1 MGARLT
7 AALLAG
13 RMATGLSRRLGRGG
27 GTVIA
32 GHVVPRI
39 DPTALRT
46 VTRRLRHGTV
56 LVSGTNGKTTTS
68 RLISHILQQGEIL
81 ALHNRAGANLVTGLV
96 SAVVAQTSLGGWPR
110 ADVGL
115 FEVDEATVPA
125 ALREIR
131 PRAVLL
137 TNIFR
142 DQLDRYGEVHFV
154 ADLWAKAIRHLLAR
168 HHPGPERRRPAGRH
182 ARPRA
187 SIERRRSTSASAMPA
202 SGAARSRTPRTR
214 GSAPSC
220 GTAFAYDV
228 HYYGHLGRYACPE
241 LWPGPPGAVR
251 RGDQRHA
258 PGRPWHRGHDPDA
271 ARRDPG
277 DAQPAGPLQRL
288 QRPRRHRRL
297 PLARAG
303 PGDDQARAGELHRR
317 LRAAG
322 AGPGRRPRAVPGAG
336 QEPGRVRR
344 GAPHDPDRRA
354 QERTLV
360 IAINDNFADGTDI
373 SWLWDVDF
381 ERLEGHVSTAICSGT
396 RAEDMAVRLK
406 YALVP
411 EDRIVV
417 EADPRRALAVALE
430 RAVPGETVYVLPT
443 YTAML
448 ELREVLRQDGHVAGF
463 WQD

>member
-1 MGARLT
+1 MSARLT

-68 RLISHILQQGEIL
+68 RLISHILRQGEIQ

-96 SAVVAQTSLGGWPR
+96 SAVVAQTSLDGWPR

-154 ADLWAKAIRHLLAR
+154 ADLWAKAIRHLSPDTTLILNADDPLVATLGRGQLEGAIYFGVGDAGVGTGEVPHASDAR
-168 HHPGPERRRPAGRH
+168 ICPA
-182 ARPRA
+182 
-187 SIERRRSTSASAMPA
+187 
-202 SGAARSRTPRTR
+202 
-214 GSAPSC
+214 C

-228 HYYGHLGRYACPE
+228 HFYGHLGRYACPGCGLARPVPSVE
-241 LWPGPPGAVR
+241 ATSVTL
-251 RGDQRHA
+251 RGDRGTEVTLRTPLGEIQA
-258 PGRPWHRGHDPDA
+258 TLSLPGLYNVYNALA
-271 ARRDPG
+271 ATAVCLSLGLGPETIKLGLESFTAAFGRLERVKVG
-277 DAQPAGPLQRL
+277 DRELF
-288 QRPRRHRRL
+288 
-297 PLARAG
+297 LALVKNPVG
-303 PGDDQARAGELHRR
+303 FGEV
-317 LRAAG
+317 LRTILT
-322 AGPGRRPRAVPGAG
+322 
-336 QEPGRVRR
+336 ETC
-344 GAPHDPDRRA
+344 
-354 QERTLV
+354 ERTLV

-381 ERLEGHVSTAICSGT
+381 ERLEGNVSSAICSGT

-417 EADPRRALAVALE
+417 EPDPRRALAAALE
-430 RAVPGETVYVLPT
+430 RAAPGETVYVLPT

>member
-46 VTRRLRHGTV
+46 VTRRLRHGSV
-56 LVSGTNGKTTTS
+56 LVSGTNGKTTTT
-68 RLISHILQQGEIL
+68 RLISHILHQGEIE

-96 SAVVAQTSLGGWPR
+96 SAVVAQTTLAGWPR

-154 ADLWAKAIRHLLAR
+154 ADLWAKAVRHLPLDTTLALNADD
-168 HHPGPERRRPAGRH
+168 PLVATLGR
-182 ARPRA
+182 
-187 SIERRRSTSASAMPA
+187 EQ
-202 SGAARSRTPRTR
+202 ARSPIYFGVGDASVGSSEVPHASDARICPR
-214 GSAPSC
+214 C
-220 GTAFAYDV
+220 GTAFAYAV
-228 HYYGHLGRYACPE
+228 CYYGHLGRYGCPGCGLYRPE
-241 LWPGPPGAVR
+241 PSVEATSITL
-251 RGDQRHA
+251 RGDRGSDVTIRTPLGEIEA
-258 PGRPWHRGHDPDA
+258 TLSLPGLYNVYNALAATAVCLALGVDPETIRSGLESFTA
-271 ARRDPG
+271 AFGRLERVTVG
-277 DAQPAGPLQRL
+277 DRELF
-288 QRPRRHRRL
+288 
-297 PLARAG
+297 LALVKNPVG
-303 PGDDQARAGELHRR
+303 FGEV
-317 LRAAG
+317 LRTILA
-322 AGPGRRPRAVPGAG
+322 
-336 QEPGRVRR
+336 EE
-344 GAPHDPDRRA
+344 

-360 IAINDNFADGTDI
+360 IAINDLFADGTDV

-381 ERLEGHVSTAICSGT
+381 EQLEGRVRTAICAGT

-417 EADPRRALAVALE
+417 ENDPRRALVEALA
-430 RAVPGETVYVLPT
+430 RAAPGETIYVLPT

>member
-13 RMATGLSRRLGRGG
+13 RVATDLSRRLGRGG

-46 VTRRLRHGTV
+46 VTRRLRHGSI
-56 LVSGTNGKTTTS
+56 LVSGTNGKTTTT
-68 RLISHILQQGEIL
+68 RLISHILEQSAIH

-96 SAVVAQTSLGGWPR
+96 SAVVAQTSLAGWPR

-154 ADLWAKAIRHLLAR
+154 ADLWAQAVRHLPADTTLALNADDPLVATLGR
-168 HHPGPERRRPAGRH
+168 DQGAGTLFFGVGDASVGSGEVPH
-182 ARPRA
+182 ASDARICPR
-187 SIERRRSTSASAMPA
+187 
-202 SGAARSRTPRTR
+202 
-214 GSAPSC
+214 C
-220 GTAFAYDV
+220 GTPFAYEV
-228 HYYGHLGRYACPE
+228 CFYGHLGQYACP
-241 LWPGPPGAVR
+241 GCG
-251 RGDQRHA
+251 
-258 PGRPWHRGHDPDA
+258 
-271 ARRDPG
+271 
-277 DAQPAGPLQRL
+277 
-288 QRPRRHRRL
+288 
-297 PLARAG
+297 LARPQPSVEATSITLHG
-303 PGDDQARAGELHRR
+303 DRGSDVVIRTPIGEIQATLSLPGLYNVYNALAAATVCLSLGVDPAVI
-317 LRAAG
+317 AAG
-322 AGPGRRPRAVPGAG
+322 LESFTAAFGRLERVAVGDRELFLALVKNPVGFG
-336 QEPGRVRR
+336 EVLRTILSDGR
-344 GAPHDPDRRA
+344 
-354 QERTLV
+354 ERTLL

-381 ERLEGHVSTAICSGT
+381 EQLQGHVKIAVCAGT

-406 YALVP
+406 YASVP
-411 EDRIVV
+411 EERIVV
-417 EADPRRALAVALE
+417 LDDARAALAEALA
-430 RAVPGETVYVLPT
+430 RASAGETIYVLPT

-448 ELREVLRQDGHVAGF
+448 ELRDVLRQDGHVAGF

>member
-68 RLISHILQQGEIL
+68 RLISHILQQGGIE

-96 SAVVAQTSLGGWPR
+96 SAVVAQTTLGGWPR

-154 ADLWAKAIRHLLAR
+154 AELWAKAIRHLSPDTTLVLNADDPLVATLGRDRQDGAIYFGVGDASVGSDEVPHASDAR
-168 HHPGPERRRPAGRH
+168 ICPA
-182 ARPRA
+182 
-187 SIERRRSTSASAMPA
+187 
-202 SGAARSRTPRTR
+202 
-214 GSAPSC
+214 C
-220 GTAFAYDV
+220 GTAFAYEV
-228 HYYGHLGRYACPE
+228 CYYGHLGRYACP
-241 LWPGPPGAVR
+241 GCG
-251 RGDQRHA
+251 
-258 PGRPWHRGHDPDA
+258 
-271 ARRDPG
+271 
-277 DAQPAGPLQRL
+277 
-288 QRPRRHRRL
+288 
-297 PLARAG
+297 LARPQPSVEATRIVLHG
-303 PGDDQARAGELHRR
+303 DRGTEVTLQTPLGEIRATLSLPGLYNVYNALAATAVCLSLGLDPETIKIGLESFTAAFGR
-317 LRAAG
+317 L
-322 AGPGRRPRAVPGAG
+322 
-336 QEPGRVRR
+336 ERVRV
-344 GAPHDPDRRA
+344 GDRELFLALVKNPVGFGEVLRTILTESD
-354 QERTLV
+354 ERTLV

-381 ERLEGHVSTAICSGT
+381 ERLERNVRVAICSGT

-411 EDRIVV
+411 QDRIVV
-417 EADPRRALAVALE
+417 EPDPRRALDAALA
-430 RAVPGETVYVLPT
+430 RAVSGETVYVLPT